1 VRTSLNLELPAVP
14 EAAAVGR
21 DALFHWCEDLGIDRA
36 QRELVRL
43 LASEL
48 ITNVVRHS
56 GAASL
61 RVAAVL
67 RDDEVL
73 VTVTDAGTAGMPALR
88 EPDLASGGFGL
99 HMLAQESSRWGVE
112 RANGTCVWFTLG
124 I

>member
-1 VRTSLNLELPAVP
+1 M
-14 EAAAVGR
+14 
-21 DALFHWCEDLGIDRA
+21 
-36 QRELVRL
+36 RL

-67 RDDEVL
+67 RDDELL
-73 VTVTDAGTAGMPALR
+73 VAVTDAGTAGMPVLR
-88 EPDLASGGFGL
+88 EPDVASGGFGL
-99 HMLAQESSRWGVE
+99 YLLAHESSRWGVE
-112 RANGTCVWFTLG
+112 RASGTCVWFTLA